1 MSIVDNSR
9 HPFTTTLLP
18 LVYIYK
24 SREDAAAA
32 APLSVLTSSRS
43 AGSSIPGGK
52 IEVSSSLRVINNRY
66 IIGERRG
73 RVAERNARA
82 RVRGGLKGGRKRDR
96 LKRRHE
102 RAGGCERAAQLI
114 SAPRK
119 EGGERGERERT
130 VAGRG
135 SDLHKYIEFIEM
147 SLGIAARRI
156 LAAYQPPRRFIP
168 SSLAR
173 AAPSP
178 STLFPSSSSFS
189 LAFIKIARLIY
200 AAR

>member
-1 MSIVDNSR
+1 MR
-9 HPFTTTLLP
+9 
-18 LVYIYK
+18 
-24 SREDAAAA
+24 RE
-32 APLSVLTSSRS
+32 T
-43 AGSSIPGGK
+43 
-52 IEVSSSLRVINNRY
+52 
-66 IIGERRG
+66 
-73 RVAERNARA
+73 RA
-82 RVRGGLKGGRKRDR
+82 RGM
-96 LKRRHE
+96 KRRATPPPMRE
-102 RAGGCERAAQLI
+102 GRTQLI

-119 EGGERGERERT
+119 EGGERGERGRT

-173 AAPSP
+173 ATPSLLP
-178 STLFPSSSSFS
+178 FSPPPPPSSFS